1 MVKHCGVFLLFLAI
15 GFVFQ
20 SVKTRLPPEEIEALK
35 SIARALNKTSWDFSV
50 DPCSQELSWVTP
62 NALVGFENSV
72 WCNNCS
78 DDGSVCHVT
87 SIVLKSQNL
96 VGRLPPEMAKLPF
109 LQEIDLTRNYIYGS
123 IPKEWAVL
131 PLVNFSLLGNRI
143 SGQIP
148 SWIGNFT
155 NLRNLVLEENQL
167 MGSLPEQLGHLNSL
181 ELFLIRSNNF
191 NGKIPQFIQ
200 NWTQLL
206 RLDLQASGLQGPIPS
221 GISRLKKLDDLRISD
236 IVGNSGFP
244 QLQGIEQLQY
254 LTLRNCG
261 ISGVIPKFMDNFVNL
276 KRLDLSFNKLSG
288 NISTTFQSL
297 LHTNVMFLTGN
308 NLSGSVPDW
317 MLLGKNNID
326 LSYNN
331 FTLNFQDQTCQVG
344 KVNLLGSSYS
354 FHNMTERV
362 PCLEAI
368 PCAGY
373 QRSLNINC
381 GGDQVTTDDNLIY
394 ESDNDGSDGVSTFRV
409 GTNWAVSSTGAFLD
423 LSDNNNF
430 ITTTRQNLSMPDSEL
445 YANARI
451 SPLSLSYYGL
461 CLLNGNYSVKLHFAE
476 IIITDY
482 NGYISPGRR
491 IFDVYIQGELVLK
504 DFNIKVE
511 ANGSEK
517 AVVKKFNAIVTK
529 NKLEIRF
536 YWAGKGTTNIPISGT
551 YGPLVSAISVAPNF
565 KPPRKSRKHV
575 ILVVGILVSALCLI
589 ILLLYAIWKKG
600 YFRRR
605 DSIRQDLRRLELQTG
620 SFSLRQIQD
629 ATNNFSASNKIGE
642 GGFGSVYRGLLS
654 DGTMIAVKQLSSKST
669 QGNREFLNEIGMI
682 SALQYPNLVRLYGC
696 CVEENQLLLV
706 YEYLEN
712 NSLANALFGPEKY
725 ELKLDWLT
733 RQKIC
738 VGIARGLAYL
748 HEESMLRIVH
758 RDIKPTNVLLDRE
771 LNPKISD
778 FGLAK
783 LNENEHTHIST
794 RVAGTMGYMAPEYAT
809 RGYLTLKADVYS
821 FGIVALE
828 IITGK
833 SVTKIT
839 NEGDIHL
846 LDWAHMLR
854 EKGELLMLVDKNL
867 GLDFNKEE
875 ALRMIKVSLLCSNS
889 LPARRPPMS
898 MVVSM
903 LTSDI
908 SVPDFAPYSG
918 ILGEHIAQEIMYN
931 PHDCKCSASES
942 PILHFHGEVID
953 DS

>member
-1 MVKHCGVFLLFLAI
+1 MRRRVVWMGSVTEVSGLELEDCGTVRDREGRSNGRSYGSSRDACDQVDVESSGASGSSVECGVGGSEYRDRRFGESKQRRDAMEGSEVANEEGGKL
-15 GFVFQ
+15 GFWYAREVRNQ
-20 SVKTRLPPEEIEALK
+20 SQRL
-35 SIARALNKTSWDFSV
+35 
-50 DPCSQELSWVTP
+50 CSFML
-62 NALVGFENSV
+62 
-72 WCNNCS
+72 
-78 DDGSVCHVT
+78 
-87 SIVLKSQNL
+87 
-96 VGRLPPEMAKLPF
+96 
-109 LQEIDLTRNYIYGS
+109 LTRAGASERTLRIDVSDGIYGFDN
-123 IPKEWAVL
+123 PMYAGFAHE
-131 PLVNFSLLGNRI
+131 FG
-143 SGQIP
+143 G
-148 SWIGNFT
+148 
-155 NLRNLVLEENQL
+155 
-167 MGSLPEQLGHLNSL
+167 
-181 ELFLIRSNNF
+181 IR
-191 NGKIPQFIQ
+191 
-200 NWTQLL
+200 
-206 RLDLQASGLQGPIPS
+206 
-221 GISRLKKLDDLRISD
+221 
-236 IVGNSGFP
+236 
-244 QLQGIEQLQY
+244 
-254 LTLRNCG
+254 G
-261 ISGVIPKFMDNFVNL
+261 ISGGRRQIRVIFLIIISHWIFKIKHV
-276 KRLDLSFNKLSG
+276 KREKCN
-288 NISTTFQSL
+288 
-297 LHTNVMFLTGN
+297 
-308 NLSGSVPDW
+308 
-317 MLLGKNNID
+317 
-326 LSYNN
+326 
-331 FTLNFQDQTCQVG
+331 
-344 KVNLLGSSYS
+344 NLLGSSYL

-368 PCAGY
+368 PCVRY
-373 QRSLNINC
+373 QWSLNINC

-423 LSDNNNF
+423 SGDNNNF
-430 ITTTRQNLSMPDSEL
+430 ITTTRKKISMPDSEL
-445 YANARI
+445 YANARV

-482 NGYISPGRR
+482 NGYSSPGRR
-491 IFDVYIQGELVLK
+491 IFDVYIQGKLVLK

-511 ANGSEK
+511 ANGSDK

-536 YWAGKGTTNIPISGT
+536 YWAGKGTTNIPTSGT

-575 ILVVGILVSALCLI
+575 ILVVGILVSVLCLI

-605 DSIRQDLRRLELQTG
+605 DSIHQDLRWLELQTG
-620 SFSLRQIQD
+620 SFRLRQIQD

-642 GGFGSVYRGLLS
+642 GGFGPVYRGLLS

-669 QGNREFLNEIGMI
+669 QGNREFLNEIGLI
-682 SALQYPNLVRLYGC
+682 SALQHPNLVRLYGC

-712 NSLANALFGPEKY
+712 NSLANALFGEDQSMSSFVNDCLGPEKY
-725 ELKLDWLT
+725 QLKLDWLT

-758 RDIKPTNVLLDRE
+758 RDIKPSNVLLDRE

-828 IITGK
+828 IVTGK
-833 SVTKIT
+833 SVTSIT
-839 NEGDIHL
+839 NEGNIHL
-846 LDWAHMLR
+846 LDWAHFLR

-875 ALRMIKVSLLCSNS
+875 ALRMIKVALLCSNS
-889 LPARRPPMS
+889 SPARRPLMS
-898 MVVSM
+898 TVVSM

-908 SVPDFAPYSG
+908 SVPDCAPYS
-918 ILGEHIAQEIMYN
+918 AQEIMCN
-931 PHDCKCSASES
+931 PHDCKSSASENA
-942 PILHFHGEVID
+942 ILHFNGEVID
-953 DS
+953 DDSYPGTSNSDPSRSLQASGKRTKLNYSIETDALTEQ

>member
-1 MVKHCGVFLLFLAI
+1 
-15 GFVFQ
+15 
-20 SVKTRLPPEEIEALK
+20 
-35 SIARALNKTSWDFSV
+35 
-50 DPCSQELSWVTP
+50 
-62 NALVGFENSV
+62 
-72 WCNNCS
+72 
-78 DDGSVCHVT
+78 
-87 SIVLKSQNL
+87 
-96 VGRLPPEMAKLPF
+96 MAKLPF

-155 NLRNLVLEENQL
+155 NLRNL
-167 MGSLPEQLGHLNSL
+167 
-181 ELFLIRSNNF
+181 IRSNNF

-221 GISRLKKLDDLRISD
+221 GISRLKKLDDL
-236 IVGNSGFP
+236 
-244 QLQGIEQLQY
+244 
-254 LTLRNCG
+254 
-261 ISGVIPKFMDNFVNL
+261 
-276 KRLDLSFNKLSG
+276 
-288 NISTTFQSL
+288 
-297 LHTNVMFLTGN
+297 
-308 NLSGSVPDW
+308 
-317 MLLGKNNID
+317 
-326 LSYNN
+326 
-331 FTLNFQDQTCQVG
+331 
-344 KVNLLGSSYS
+344 
-354 FHNMTERV
+354 
-362 PCLEAI
+362 
-368 PCAGY
+368 
-373 QRSLNINC
+373 SLNINC

-551 YGPLVSAISVAPNF
+551 YGPLVSAISVAP
-565 KPPRKSRKHV
+565 S
-575 ILVVGILVSALCLI
+575 
-589 ILLLYAIWKKG
+589 
-600 YFRRR
+600 
-605 DSIRQDLRRLELQTG
+605 DLRRLELQTG

-846 LDWAHMLR
+846 LDWVCKFNFSVSRFNSNLNQFCMVWQAHMLR